1 MIHKMRQTRRAGH
14 QASIDMHSGKE
25 PMKPRVTLLTT
36 TIWRISILAM
46 ISLVSSQP
54 HAYSAPNTQEINLK
68 EDHQQARQAAVQRL
82 TECAQLERQF
92 NEFDLYRSAS
102 SSKTYGVD
110 VRGRVWT
117 LKRDA
122 TKGCSLRTDHRLN
135 RADYEL
141 DYLGKRTWSTFYY
154 EDKQL
159 CLYTRSSNEK
169 PARRCY
175 QPVGIISKLAPYF
188 LN

>member
-1 MIHKMRQTRRAGH
+1 
-14 QASIDMHSGKE
+14 MHSKKE
-25 PMKPRVTLLTT
+25 LMKLRQPQLS
-36 TIWRISILAM
+36 TIIGRISILATIALM
-46 ISLVSSQP
+46 ANQP
-54 HAYSAPNTQEINLK
+54 QAYSAPNTQEINLK
-68 EDHQQARQAAVQRL
+68 EDHQQAKQATVQRL

-122 TKGCSLRTDHRLN
+122 AQGCSLRTDHRLN

-141 DYLGKRTWSTFYY
+141 DYLGKRIWSTFYY

>member
-1 MIHKMRQTRRAGH
+1 
-14 QASIDMHSGKE
+14 MHSEKKLV
-25 PMKPRVTLLTT
+25 KPRQPVAP
-36 TIWRISILAM
+36 TIIERISILATIALM
-46 ISLVSSQP
+46 ANQP
-54 HAYSAPNTQEINLK
+54 QAYSAPNAQEINLK
-68 EDHQQARQAAVQRL
+68 EDHQQAKQAAVQRL
-82 TECAQLERQF
+82 TECARLERQF

-169 PARRCY
+169 PVRRCY
-175 QPVGIISKLAPYF
+175 QPVGIISKLTPYF

>member
-1 MIHKMRQTRRAGH
+1 
-14 QASIDMHSGKE
+14 MHSEKE
-25 PMKPRVTLLTT
+25 LMKPRQLIAP
-36 TIWRISILAM
+36 TIIGQISILATIALM
-46 ISLVSSQP
+46 SNQLQ
-54 HAYSAPNTQEINLK
+54 AYSAPKAQEINLK
-68 EDHQQARQAAVQRL
+68 EDHQQVKQAAVQRL

-122 TKGCSLRTDHRLN
+122 AQGCSLRTHHRLN
-135 RADYEL
+135 RSDYEL
-141 DYLGKRTWSTFYY
+141 DYLGKRIWSTFYY

-175 QPVGIISKLAPYF
+175 QPVGIISRFAPYF

>member
-1 MIHKMRQTRRAGH
+1 MGQNRKAGH
-14 QASIDMHSGKE
+14 QACIGMHSEKE
-25 PMKPRVTLLTT
+25 LMKPRQPLVP
-36 TIWRISILAM
+36 TIIWQISILATIALM
-46 ISLVSSQP
+46 ANQP
-54 HAYSAPNTQEINLK
+54 QAYSAPNTQEINLK
-68 EDHQQARQAAVQRL
+68 EDHQQAKQLAVQRL
-82 TECAQLERQF
+82 AECAQLERKF
-92 NEFDLYRSAS
+92 SEFDLFRWAS

-117 LKRDA
+117 LKRDVA
-122 TKGCSLRTDHRLN
+122 KGCSLRTDHRLN
-135 RADYEL
+135 RPDYEL
-141 DYLGKRTWSTFYY
+141 DYLGKRIWSTFYY

>member
-1 MIHKMRQTRRAGH
+1 
-14 QASIDMHSGKE
+14 MHPEKE
-25 PMKPRVTLLTT
+25 SMKPKSPLWSLI
-36 TIWRISILAM
+36 IWRFSILAT
-46 ISLVSSQP
+46 IALASNQP
-54 HAYSAPNTQEINLK
+54 QAYSAPNAQEINPRK
-68 EDHQQARQAAVQRL
+68 EHQQAKQSAAQRL
-82 TECAQLERQF
+82 AECAKLERQF
-92 NEFDLYRSAS
+92 NTFDLFRSAS

-122 TKGCSLRTDHRLN
+122 TKGCGLRTDYRLN
-135 RADYEL
+135 RAEYEL
-141 DYLGKRTWSTFYY
+141 DYLGKRIWSTFYY